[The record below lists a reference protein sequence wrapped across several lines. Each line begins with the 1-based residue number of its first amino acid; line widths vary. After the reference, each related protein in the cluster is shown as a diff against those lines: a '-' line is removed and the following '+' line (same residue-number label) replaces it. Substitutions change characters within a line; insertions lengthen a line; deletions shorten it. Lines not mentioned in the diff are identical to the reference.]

1 MRAPF
6 GRLGSPHSSNLLLAS
21 LSSETMAALVPHL
34 RVIELPHAT
43 VLFEA
48 GDTIKAL
55 YFPRRDRRLA
65 RMIWISSGL

>member
-1 MRAPF
+1 
-6 GRLGSPHSSNLLLAS
+6 
-21 LSSETMAALVPHL
+21 MAALVPHL